1 VSFAILCT
9 TSVPMFTYFRYK
21 SIVQKVLILLKSKK
35 KLFFFCDISGFHH
48 STVEAFAHLGCF
60 MTETWVASWLL
71 TFQCS
76 LSVPSWRV
84 QQSKNCWTLEHGAK
98 HLSHNTGNQLPMY
111 TAFHPIRVKA
121 CFLQR
126 KISKPIKF
134 APFLNSLSDCSNFNF
149 RHCPI

>member
-1 VSFAILCT
+1 VSFAVLCT
-9 TSVPMFTYFRYK
+9 TSVPMFMYFRYK

-35 KLFFFCDISGFHH
+35 NFFFCDISGFHH
-48 STVEAFAHLGCF
+48 STVEVFAHLGYY

-71 TFQCS
+71 TFQDS
-76 LSVPSWRV
+76 LSVPPWRV
-84 QQSKNCWTLEHGAK
+84 QQSKNCWTLEHGMK
-98 HLSHNTGNQLPMY
+98 QLSQNTGIQLPMY
-111 TAFHPIRVKA
+111 IAFYPRRVKA

-134 APFLNSLSDCSNFNF
+134 APFLNSLSHCSNFNF